1 MRCLDRNK
9 RSFYYALFIEKR
21 PIMDEYGNET
31 SENEIVYGKPVSC
44 KGNISA
50 ARGETATRQ
59 FGEDEGYDR
68 VIVLDK
74 PDTPID
80 EYAVLW
86 VDSTPSLTEEG
97 ELATDENGEVVTP
110 WDYIVKKVARSLNS
124 VSIAISKVNV
134 R

>member
-31 SENEIVYGKPVSC
+31 SENEIMYGKPVSC

-97 ELATDENGEVVTP
+97 ELTTDENGEVVTP

>member
-1 MRCLDRNK
+1 MRCLNRNK

-21 PIMDEYGNET
+21 PIVDEYGNET

-97 ELATDENGEVVTP
+97 ELTTDENGEVVTP

>member
-86 VDSTPSLTEEG
+86 VDSTPSLTEKG

>member
-1 MRCLDRNK
+1 MRCLNRNK

-97 ELATDENGEVVTP
+97 ELTTDENGEVVTP

>member
-86 VDSTPSLTEEG
+86 VDSIPSLTEKG
-97 ELATDENGEVVTP
+97 ELATDENDEVVTP

>member
-1 MRCLDRNK
+1 MRCLNRNK
-9 RSFYYALFIEKR
+9 RSFYYAPFVEKR
-21 PIMDEYGNET
+21 PITDEYGNET
-31 SENEIVYGKPVSC
+31 TESEVVYGNPVSC

-50 ARGETATRQ
+50 ARGETAIRQ

-86 VDSTPSLTEEG
+86 VDSTPELDGEG
-97 ELATDENGEVVTP
+97 ALATDDEGEVLTP

>member
-1 MRCLDRNK
+1 MRCLNRNK

-74 PDTPID
+74 PDTQID

-97 ELATDENGEVVTP
+97 ELTTDENGEVVTP

>member
-1 MRCLDRNK
+1 MRCLNRNK

-21 PIMDEYGNET
+21 TIMDEYGNET
-31 SENEIVYGKPVSC
+31 SESEIVYGKPVSC

>member
-1 MRCLDRNK
+1 MRCLKRNQK
-9 RSFYYALFIEKR
+9 PFYYAPFVSKA
-21 PIMDEYGNET
+21 PMVDEYGNET
-31 SENEIVYGKPVSC
+31 SESEIVYGNPVPC
-44 KGNISA
+44 EGNISA

-59 FGEDEGYDR
+59 FGEDTGYDR
-68 VIVLDK
+68 VIVLDN
-74 PDTPID
+74 PDTPIN

-86 VDSTPSLTEEG
+86 VDSTPSLTEDG
-97 ELATDENGEVVTP
+97 ELATDKNGDAITP

>member
-86 VDSTPSLTEEG
+86 VDSIPSLTEKG

>member
-1 MRCLDRNK
+1 MRCLNRNK

-86 VDSTPSLTEEG
+86 VDSIPSLTEKG